1 MSHCCIV
8 GGGSISAGMGHRDG
22 VIYWNS
28 CDSIA
33 AAGTTVGI
41 VLEVTADSPEEV
53 ELVALE
59 WQPCWLSYMSCV
71 GRTEPR
77 NQDVLVKWCLGVR
90 NQKFLLWLLSP
101 TSYGALGNLP
111 TIWGRNFHISKWGC
125 WNKCSLI
132 PFTVLKFSD
141 IIDVFSSLILLLL
154 LQSLNF
160 L

>member
-22 VIYWNS
+22 VIYGNS

-41 VLEVTADSPEEV
+41 VLEATADSPKEV

-101 TSYGALGNLP
+101 TSYGGLGNLP
-111 TIWGRNFHISKWGC
+111 TIWGRNFHISKWEC

-132 PFTVLKFSD
+132 SFTVLKFSD
-141 IIDVFSSLILLLL
+141 IIDVFSSLVLLLL